1 MELNTRKLNARI
13 IRMPGESSVTVCI
26 EALGMKPATK
36 GSYRVISGKSRLQ
49 PGRTVSRLIPDNKME
64 RTWRDFIC
72 LAVSQLGAIP
82 KFGRDYAV
90 ATSEDYYL
98 VRPKSVRESA
108 REDPNVKP
116 DIDKLIRATHDA
128 LTDSGLIADD
138 SIICSTNASKTYVE
152 SLDKAGV
159 MLTLECYPNTKR
171 RKTKNANPGI

>member
-1 MELNTRKLNARI
+1 MELNAKVIST
-13 IRMPGESSVTVCI
+13 PGESSATVYI

-36 GSYRVISGKSRLQ
+36 GSYRVISGMSRRY

-64 RTWRDFIC
+64 KTWRDFIC
-72 LAVSQLGAIP
+72 LAVARLGAIP

-98 VRPKSVRESA
+98 VRPKSVKESA

-138 SIICSTNASKTYVE
+138 SIICSTNACKSYVD

-159 MLTLECYPNTKR
+159 LLTIEFSPNTKE
-171 RKTKNANPGI
+171 RKAENAKPRS